1 MAPGGEIQDELQ
13 VNGPCTAFD
22 EEGGARARFHVPSF
36 SMVAILRV
44 GLQTMVKLGF
54 NRVRLWPA
62 QGSSNAI
69 RAQ

>member
-22 EEGGARARFHVPSF
+22 EEGGARARFHAPSF
-36 SMVAILRV
+36 PMVAILPV

-54 NRVRLWPA
+54 NRLRHGPA
-62 QGSSNAI
+62 KGS
-69 RAQ
+69 